1 MTTTMNFLSIQKIKE
16 IYIPKPIKTNKGI
29 EYYNLP
35 CAFDI
40 ETTSTYSSKLDNIE
54 KIAFM
59 YVWQISINGNIIV
72 GRTWDEFE
80 ECYNE
85 IVKHFMLDEF
95 KRLIIYVH
103 NLSFEFQFIA
113 HRFKWLKVFS
123 LEKRKPVQ
131 AVTTDGV
138 EFRCSYLLSGFSLE
152 NLGKQLQKY
161 KVEKKVGSLDYSK
174 IRHSKTPLTEE
185 ELEYCVDD
193 VKVVTSY
200 IKECIENDGDITKIP
215 LTKTGYVRN
224 YCRNQCF
231 MKPHALIQVRSLRT
245 IVT

>member
-1 MTTTMNFLSIQKIKE
+1 MKNSSNIERVKQL
-16 IYIPKPIKTNKGI
+16 YIPKPIKTNKGI

-40 ETTSTYSSKLDNIE
+40 ETTSSYSNKLDNAS

-59 YVWQISINGNIIV
+59 YIWQVSIDGEIFI
-72 GRTWDEFE
+72 GRTWEEFDEL
-80 ECYNE
+80 YHAL
-85 IVKHFMLDEF
+85 VDHFMTDEM
-95 KRLIIYVH
+95 KRLVIYVH
-103 NLSFEFQFIA
+103 NLSFEFQFICK
-113 HRFKWLKVFS
+113 RFNWLKVFS

-131 AVTTDGV
+131 AVTIEGI

-152 NLGKQLQKY
+152 NLGKQLQKH
-161 KVEKKVGSLDYSK
+161 KVEKCVGGLDYSK
-174 IRHSKTPLTEE
+174 VRHSKTPLSEKE
-185 ELEYCVDD
+185 IEYCVND

-200 IKECIENDGDITKIP
+200 IRECIENDGNITKIP

-231 MKPHALIQVRSLRT
+231 TKPHAQTQAPNSRIIEIL
-245 IVT
+245 